1 MSRSEAL
8 FFGGSILTMEDAPAP
23 EAVLVRDGKIAAA
36 GPLAALTALA
46 PGARRRD
53 LEGCCLMPAFLDA
66 HSHITALASTLGLC
80 QLGAAGSFREIRTA
94 LQDYRAAHPQ
104 GWTVGFGYDHN
115 VLDERAHP
123 TRQVLDEC
131 MPGVPVLITHASG
144 HMGVAS
150 TAALEAM
157 GITADTPDPE
167 GGRIGREADGRTPN
181 GYLEET
187 AFLRIRAALPAPS
200 RADACKALAAAE
212 QAYLSHGIVLAQEGL
227 ADQGRYDLL
236 ASARLT
242 VDTVGYADLKH
253 DPDLAERPGIGGYKI
268 FLDGSPQGR
277 TAWMLEPYARQEEG
291 ETDYRGY
298 PVYSDDEVTGFL
310 RTALKRRRQILAH
323 CNGDAAAEQYLRCM
337 ERAAAETGVEAACI
351 RSVMI
356 HAQLVRREQLE
367 RMKRLMPIS

>member
-212 QAYLSHGIVLAQEGL
+212 QTYLSHGIVLAQEGL

-253 DPDLAERPGIGGYKI
+253 DPDLAERPGIGGDKI

-277 TAWMLEPYARQEEG
+277 TAWMLEP
-291 ETDYRGY
+291 
-298 PVYSDDEVTGFL
+298 
-310 RTALKRRRQILAH
+310 
-323 CNGDAAAEQYLRCM
+323 
-337 ERAAAETGVEAACI
+337 
-351 RSVMI
+351 
-356 HAQLVRREQLE
+356 
-367 RMKRLMPIS
+367 

>member
-157 GITADTPDPE
+157 GARIEFDQATKTAIVTGEKASFTHVVGSDVITL
-167 GGRIGREADGRTPN
+167 ADG
-181 GYLEET
+181 
-187 AFLRIRAALPAPS
+187 S
-200 RADACKALAAAE
+200 
-212 QAYLSHGIVLAQEGL
+212 
-227 ADQGRYDLL
+227 
-236 ASARLT
+236 T
-242 VDTVGYADLKH
+242 VKMQCL
-253 DPDLAERPGIGGYKI
+253 
-268 FLDGSPQGR
+268 
-277 TAWMLEPYARQEEG
+277 
-291 ETDYRGY
+291 
-298 PVYSDDEVTGFL
+298 
-310 RTALKRRRQILAH
+310 
-323 CNGDAAAEQYLRCM
+323 
-337 ERAAAETGVEAACI
+337 
-351 RSVMI
+351 
-356 HAQLVRREQLE
+356 
-367 RMKRLMPIS
+367 